1 MWSFRYTDRDEAYL
15 IAKGAL
21 NLNDKPVPDNMTA
34 WQAFQMLRGSR
45 QIGFGGVSPI
55 PFSEIMAYCDHI
67 GIEDA
72 NERQRLARFVMA
84 LDATEREEY
93 GRANAK
99 T

>member
-1 MWSFRYTDRDEAYL
+1 MWSFRYSERDEAYL
-15 IAKGAL
+15 IAKGAISL
-21 NLNDKPVPDNMTA
+21 DEKPLPQNMTA

-45 QIGFGGVSPI
+45 QMGLGGVSPI
-55 PFSEIMAYCDHI
+55 PFSEIMSYCDHI
-67 GIEDA
+67 GIDDA
-72 NERQRLARFVMA
+72 IERQRLARFVMA